1 MLNLQLLFHSLPA
14 GGANLSVSNIH
25 AVNKRQ
31 LNPEPT
37 SILEAKAAVWG
48 SNENNM
54 SKYSIKEQQTR
65 KKLMKQVAMLSVN

>member
-37 SILEAKAAVWG
+37 SILEAKAAV
-48 SNENNM
+48 
-54 SKYSIKEQQTR
+54 
-65 KKLMKQVAMLSVN
+65 